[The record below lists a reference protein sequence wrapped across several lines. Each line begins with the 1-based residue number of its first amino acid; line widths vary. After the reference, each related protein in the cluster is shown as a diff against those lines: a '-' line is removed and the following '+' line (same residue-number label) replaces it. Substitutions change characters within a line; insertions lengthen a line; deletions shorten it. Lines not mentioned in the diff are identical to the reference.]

1 MAPRKRHISGS
12 RRTSKAG
19 KHYLKTAAAIM
30 HLNRCSG
37 DIKKRAP
44 HTHQTQNGEAAHLHV
59 WRKKHP
65 SDAPA
70 LTPTPTTTQRFSFLL
85 TLIWQL
91 ADIRGHRHVQH
102 VVDSRVYVVS
112 SLDVVLTVR
121 LVALF
126 MATVLQTVAL
136 QVLEGGSAAG
146 DGEMLINCHISF
158 SSHSLLSHSA
168 PCLRHF

>member
-44 HTHQTQNGEAAHLHV
+44 PHTSDAKRRSSSSSCLEE
-59 WRKKHP
+59 KHP

-70 LTPTPTTTQRFSFLL
+70 LTPTATQRFSFLL